1 LDLHSK
7 GKRARAFLDQ
17 GNFAEAIDLYRQLCR
32 ETHTIEPEYDSW
44 LRGLA
49 DAFSRVSRPREAAY
63 IFLYLQ
69 HFNDAAVL
77 LDQRQSLH
85 RARVL
90 EQQRRHLAAAE
101 LYQREGKLV
110 LAAISY
116 EKAGDDERAGSPERA
131 REAFA
136 AARDCWD
143 QLRGSPHL
151 RSFLYEEALV
161 YFNLGACCLKLS
173 DETGSQHLVTA
184 QRLLEEAADAFETA
198 GRRERAF
205 DCYQILLELGR
216 RSGAFENLAEGFI
229 NCVRILK
236 EDNLKYYALQYYED
250 FLREANQRR
259 EYHAAASLYR
269 EAAEYCRRTGMIYDG
284 YYLKAS
290 AETWLRAADKAS
302 GDGAA
307 AEMAE
312 NCYLAAVECEN
323 AVGDYQ
329 AVGEAYRRLAQLD
342 LAKKKRERY
351 ARIAARYAG
360 AGRGTEVE
368 PFPEYLRQPHAYP
381 EIWYMDLV
389 EWEHRGD
396 PEAVCAAVVGDTR
409 YPDVVRRRA
418 LNVMLSLLEGGGL
431 SAEGLAQIAEGLGD
445 LQIYPVLSP
454 LEALFSHD
462 DVRVQRGVMRAL
474 RFLFFKRTFAVL
486 ARGLESGDAL
496 VKQSAVEA
504 LGRLHF
510 NHAFDPLVRI
520 FRESQDMDVR
530 STALESLGRIPS
542 LEAGDFLVEVL
553 RHEQEPLRGTAK
565 RLLSSFDNRDF
576 FPILRQQV
584 EMESEPIRSELI
596 DILRLVGIHVVPGG

>member
-1 LDLHSK
+1 MDLHSK
-7 GKRARAFLDQ
+7 GKRARALLDRGQLDQ
-17 GNFAEAIDLYRQLCR
+17 AIDLYRQLCR

-49 DAFSRVSRPREAAY
+49 EAFSRVSRPREAAY
-63 IFLYLQ
+63 IYLYLQ
-69 HFNDAAVL
+69 HFDDAAVL
-77 LDQRQSLH
+77 LDQQQSLH

-90 EQQRRHLAAAE
+90 QQQQRYHAAAE
-101 LYQREGKLV
+101 LYQRADKLV
-110 LAAISY
+110 LAAICY
-116 EKAGDDERAGSPERA
+116 EKAGDDERASSPERA
-131 REAFA
+131 RAAFA
-136 AARDCWD
+136 SARDCWD
-143 QLRGSPHL
+143 QLRGSPRL

-173 DETGSQHLVTA
+173 DDSGSAHLVTA

-259 EYHAAASLYR
+259 EYQAAASLYR

-290 AETWLRAADKAS
+290 AETWTRAAEKAQ

-329 AVGEAYRRLAQLD
+329 AVGKAYRCLARLD
-342 LAKKKRERY
+342 LAQKKRERY
-351 ARIAARYAG
+351 ARIAARYIG
-360 AGRGTEVE
+360 VSCGREVE

-381 EIWYMDLV
+381 EIWYMDLM
-389 EWEHRGD
+389 EWEHGGD
-396 PEAVCAAVVGDTR
+396 PEAVCAAVVGDMR

-418 LNVMLSLLEGGGL
+418 LNVMLVLLEGGGQT
-431 SAEGLAQIAEGLGD
+431 AAGLAMIAEGLGD

-454 LEALFSHD
+454 LEALFEHE

-474 RFLFFKRTFAVL
+474 RFLFFKRTFTVL
-486 ARGLESGDAL
+486 ARGLESMDTL
-496 VKQSAVEA
+496 VKESAIEA

-520 FRESQDMDVR
+520 FRESQDTEVR
-530 STALESLGRIPS
+530 ATALESLGHIPS
-542 LEAGDFLVEVL
+542 LEVGDFLVEVL
-553 RHEQEPLRGTAK
+553 RHEQEPLRGTAR
-565 RLLSSFDNRDF
+565 RLLLSFDNRDF

-584 EMESEPIRSELI
+584 EMESEPARSELI